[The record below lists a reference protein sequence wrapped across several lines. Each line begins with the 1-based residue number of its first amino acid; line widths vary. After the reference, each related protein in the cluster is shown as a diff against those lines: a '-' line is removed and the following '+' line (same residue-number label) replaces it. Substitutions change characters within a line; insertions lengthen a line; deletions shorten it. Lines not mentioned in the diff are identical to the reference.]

1 MLILS
6 RPAAAALLLAIAP
19 IVSGPAQAES
29 AAAESSIEARAEQL
43 EPGQYVWNP
52 ELASEGPVEMVI
64 SLPLQMA
71 YVYRSGTLIGA
82 STISSGREGYETPL
96 GRFTILQKNKVH
108 RSNRYNSAPMPYMQR
123 LNWYGVALHGGEIPG
138 YPASHGCVRL
148 PMKFAQKLFGAT
160 TLGASVFIA
169 DEAPSSPEAALE
181 LARSAAPVPA
191 GRGRTVED
199 IAAGGAP

>member
-19 IVSGPAQAES
+19 IVSVPAQAES

-43 EPGQYVWNP
+43 KPGQYVWNP
-52 ELASEGPVEMVI
+52 ELAPEGPIELVI
-64 SLPLQMA
+64 SLPMQMA
-71 YVYRSGTLIGA
+71 YVYRSGILIGA

-96 GRFTILQKNKVH
+96 GRFTILQKSKVH

-138 YPASHGCVRL
+138 YAASHGCVRL
-148 PMKFAQKLFGAT
+148 PMKFAEKLYGLT
-160 TLGASVFIA
+160 KVGTKVVIEG
-169 DEAPSSPEAALE
+169 
-181 LARSAAPVPA
+181 
-191 GRGRTVED
+191 
-199 IAAGGAP
+199 